1 MNKVAFITY
10 KDNPTLSDSDILLV
24 KPMAKYGYEV
34 IPTAWDN
41 ETVDWTKFHCLVF
54 RSCWN
59 YHYNTDKFINWLN
72 KLEKLNIKTWNP
84 LKIVKWNFNKFYL
97 QDLNKNSG
105 VSTIPTVYIKQGS
118 QSNLKMIMEK
128 SGWNEVVIKPAV
140 GASGYK
146 IFKSTITEAEQNQK
160 NYTILI
166 NSVDVMVQPLIPE
179 LVKNGETSMIFIN
192 KKFSHAVNRSPKPGD
207 YRSNYEFGGKEHRI
221 NNLNQNII
229 QTGQKIVEKIDSPL
243 LYARVDGI
251 EKNGQFLLMELE
263 LIEPYLFLD
272 IAKETLNNFAGEF
285 SKLDNL

>member
-1 MNKVAFITY
+1 MNKVVFITY
-10 KDNPTLSDSDILLV
+10 KDNPALSDSDILLV
-24 KPMAKYGYEV
+24 EPMAKYDYEV
-34 IPTAWDN
+34 IAAAWDN
-41 ETVDWTKFHCLVF
+41 ETIDWTKFHSLVF

-84 LKIVKWNFNKFYL
+84 LKIVKWNLNKFYL

-105 VSTIPTVYIKQGS
+105 IVTIPTVYIKQGS
-118 QSNLKMIMEK
+118 QSYLKMIMEK

-160 NYTILI
+160 NFTSLI

-179 LVKNGETSMIFIN
+179 LVKNGETSMIFID

-221 NNLNQNII
+221 NNLSQNII

-243 LYARVDGI
+243 LYARVDGV

-272 IAKETLNNFAGEF
+272 IAKETLDNFAEEF